1 MRPGSAR
8 MVRPGDTVVHR
19 VVGDTPVRAL
29 VIWAPGGEVE
39 RIAPA
44 FRERPM
50 GPGGDGAGR
59 P

>member
-1 MRPGSAR
+1 